1 MADRSHIT
9 LYSGGHKGAESE
21 FGRLAEAWGIQE
33 VNCSFEGH
41 SIERSRGVRELTP
54 EQLDKGNVSMEIVSA
69 RMGRKFAQANKIRKV
84 IQTIFHMVNS
94 GYHVIAVGW
103 IQPDDTV
110 KGGTGWGVELAKLFN
125 RPVHVYDQDR
135 KGWFAWEGNTWTAG
149 MPKIEKDTFAGT
161 GTRHLTDD
169 GIKAIRDL
177 FESAFVPA

>member
-1 MADRSHIT
+1 MPDRSHIT

-21 FGRLAEAWGIQE
+21 FGRMAEAWGIQE
-33 VNCSFEGH
+33 VNFSFEGH
-41 SIERSRGVRELTP
+41 RIERSRGVRELTP
-54 EQLDKGNVSMEIVSA
+54 EQLDKGNVSMEIVST

-135 KGWFAWEGNTWTAG
+135 GGWFVWEGSKWTADV
-149 MPKIEKDTFAGT
+149 PKIEKNTFAGT
-161 GTRHLTDD
+161 GTRNLTDD
-169 GIKAIRDL
+169 GKKAIHGL
-177 FESAFVPA
+177 FENAFGPA

>member
-33 VNCSFEGH
+33 VNFSFEGH

-135 KGWFAWEGNTWTAG
+135 GGWFVWEGSKWTAG
-149 MPKIEKDTFAGT
+149 VPQIEKNTFAGT
-161 GTRHLTDD
+161 GTRNLTDD
-169 GIKAIRDL
+169 GKKAIRGL
-177 FESAFVPA
+177 FENAFGPA